1 MRFLGPFGPTP
12 PHCGAGAV
20 RSNGSRHGVCSHIV
34 PAARVH
40 DYWQATAA
48 SLRRRTRTRRCR
60 QLLLQQSSHW
70 WWRCCYWRCDHGGTS
85 LVRPA
90 TPRTSTVAADGQ
102 HRCVSPVVW
111 TPCVVLPLRAA
122 MGALGP
128 HLSRILDGAVCTR
141 SARSGFPRSLGNAPC
156 RIRAA
161 RHRVVRGCCVR
172 WPRGEP
178 VPPVCVAH
186 LLSLQQAKEGSC
198 AKKPSGLLDTFLLV
212 CGAGAA
218 RGASDAAAPDLLSAA
233 AAAEGGCAF
242 DAGCRQPS
250 YTHGSS

>member
-1 MRFLGPFGPTP
+1 M
-12 PHCGAGAV
+12 
-20 RSNGSRHGVCSHIV
+20 

-70 WWRCCYWRCDHGGTS
+70 WWRCCYWRCNHGGTS

-111 TPCVVLPLRAA
+111 TPCVVLPLRAD

-128 HLSRILDGAVCTR
+128 HLSRLLGGAVCIR
-141 SARSGFPRSLGNAPC
+141 SARSSFPRSLGNAPC

-186 LLSLQQAKEGSC
+186 LLSLKRAKEGSC
-198 AKKPSGLLDTFLLV
+198 AKGHLACLILS
-212 CGAGAA
+212 CW
-218 RGASDAAAPDLLSAA
+218 SAA
-233 AAAEGGCAF
+233 QVLLAVHQMLQHLIYY
-242 DAGCRQPS
+242 RQPLLQKVGVHS
-250 YTHGSS
+250 MPDAVSQPVRTVVAGRWPA